1 MIKENKIKKYVVVII
16 CLLGMLILSGK
27 TENVFAND
35 KKSKDMENSL
45 LSFYIKDVSNV
56 ESIKYIP
63 LDKKI
68 IGNKRITDK
77 SNVVDIGFGE
87 YYIKAKDEKKELQE
101 PSYSSWYEAPKGGMQ
116 FREKLSI
123 EYQVNK
129 DYNNKNL
136 RILKKVVEEN
146 IHPKNKVLISAS
158 QYVNVK
164 NEYKKNIK
172 ACIFYQSYS
181 IQLYEKDLFFEN
193 NYGVS
198 AGACHLCSYLAKQ
211 YKRAFRVNV
220 DYLNDKRYCSVH
232 SLLKTGNLFGAEMLY
247 DIIPNEL
254 DLFDYDTYNKNESNF
269 YVVITDIN
277 TGKPEY
283 VKIGDLKK
291 DIIYVRASSSLP
303 LLAQNVKINDKEYL
317 DGGISDSI
325 PIKKSIADG
334 NKKNVVILTR
344 DSTYRKG
351 KNSLMPIIKLK
362 YKK

>member
-1 MIKENKIKKYVVVII
+1 MIKAGLVVEGG
-16 CLLGMLILSGK
+16 GMRG
-27 TENVFAND
+27 V
-35 KKSKDMENSL
+35 
-45 LSFYIKDVSNV
+45 
-56 ESIKYIP
+56 
-63 LDKKI
+63 
-68 IGNKRITDK
+68 
-77 SNVVDIGFGE
+77 
-87 YYIKAKDEKKELQE
+87 
-101 PSYSSWYEAPKGGMQ
+101 YSSG
-116 FREKLSI
+116 
-123 EYQVNK
+123 
-129 DYNNKNL
+129 
-136 RILKKVVEEN
+136 
-146 IHPKNKVLISAS
+146 VLDFFI
-158 QYVNVK
+158 
-164 NEYKKNIK
+164 
-172 ACIFYQSYS
+172 
-181 IQLYEKDLFFEN
+181 EKDLFFEN

-362 YKK
+362 YKKYPNFVKSMADRYIVYNEILDFIKELENNGDVFVIRPKKPVNIGRTEKNREKFEALYNDGYNDAKDCYEELLKYLGKENL

>member
-1 MIKENKIKKYVVVII
+1 MIKAGLVVEGG
-16 CLLGMLILSGK
+16 GMRG
-27 TENVFAND
+27 V
-35 KKSKDMENSL
+35 
-45 LSFYIKDVSNV
+45 
-56 ESIKYIP
+56 
-63 LDKKI
+63 
-68 IGNKRITDK
+68 
-77 SNVVDIGFGE
+77 
-87 YYIKAKDEKKELQE
+87 
-101 PSYSSWYEAPKGGMQ
+101 YSSG
-116 FREKLSI
+116 
-123 EYQVNK
+123 
-129 DYNNKNL
+129 
-136 RILKKVVEEN
+136 
-146 IHPKNKVLISAS
+146 VLDFFI
-158 QYVNVK
+158 
-164 NEYKKNIK
+164 
-172 ACIFYQSYS
+172 
-181 IQLYEKDLFFEN
+181 EKDLFFEN

-232 SLLKTGNLFGAEMLY
+232 SLLKTGNLFRAEMLY

-362 YKK
+362 YKKYPNFVKSMADRYIVYNEILDFIKELEDNGDVFVIRPKKPVNIGRTEKNREKLEALYNDGYNDAKDCYEELLKYLGKENL

>member
-1 MIKENKIKKYVVVII
+1 MIKAGLVVEGG
-16 CLLGMLILSGK
+16 GMRG
-27 TENVFAND
+27 V
-35 KKSKDMENSL
+35 
-45 LSFYIKDVSNV
+45 
-56 ESIKYIP
+56 
-63 LDKKI
+63 
-68 IGNKRITDK
+68 
-77 SNVVDIGFGE
+77 
-87 YYIKAKDEKKELQE
+87 
-101 PSYSSWYEAPKGGMQ
+101 YSSG
-116 FREKLSI
+116 
-123 EYQVNK
+123 
-129 DYNNKNL
+129 
-136 RILKKVVEEN
+136 
-146 IHPKNKVLISAS
+146 VLDFFI
-158 QYVNVK
+158 
-164 NEYKKNIK
+164 
-172 ACIFYQSYS
+172 
-181 IQLYEKDLFFEN
+181 EKDLFFEN

-344 DSTYRKG
+344 DNTYRKG

-362 YKK
+362 YKKYPNFVKSMADRYIVYNEILDFIKELEDNGDVFVIRPKKPVNIGRTEKNREKLEALYNDGYNDAKDCYEELLKYLGKENL

>member
-1 MIKENKIKKYVVVII
+1 MIKAGLVVEGG
-16 CLLGMLILSGK
+16 GMRG
-27 TENVFAND
+27 V
-35 KKSKDMENSL
+35 
-45 LSFYIKDVSNV
+45 
-56 ESIKYIP
+56 
-63 LDKKI
+63 
-68 IGNKRITDK
+68 
-77 SNVVDIGFGE
+77 
-87 YYIKAKDEKKELQE
+87 
-101 PSYSSWYEAPKGGMQ
+101 YSSG
-116 FREKLSI
+116 
-123 EYQVNK
+123 
-129 DYNNKNL
+129 
-136 RILKKVVEEN
+136 
-146 IHPKNKVLISAS
+146 VLDFFI
-158 QYVNVK
+158 
-164 NEYKKNIK
+164 
-172 ACIFYQSYS
+172 
-181 IQLYEKDLFFEN
+181 EKDLFFEN

-303 LLAQNVKINDKEYL
+303 LLAKNVKINDKEYL

-362 YKK
+362 YKKYPNFVKSMADRYIVYNEILDFIKELENNGDVFVIRPKKPVNIGRTEKNREKLEALYNDGYNDAKDCYEELLKYLGQENL

>member
-1 MIKENKIKKYVVVII
+1 MIKAGLVVEGG
-16 CLLGMLILSGK
+16 GMRG
-27 TENVFAND
+27 V
-35 KKSKDMENSL
+35 
-45 LSFYIKDVSNV
+45 
-56 ESIKYIP
+56 
-63 LDKKI
+63 
-68 IGNKRITDK
+68 
-77 SNVVDIGFGE
+77 
-87 YYIKAKDEKKELQE
+87 
-101 PSYSSWYEAPKGGMQ
+101 YSSG
-116 FREKLSI
+116 
-123 EYQVNK
+123 
-129 DYNNKNL
+129 
-136 RILKKVVEEN
+136 
-146 IHPKNKVLISAS
+146 VLDFFI
-158 QYVNVK
+158 
-164 NEYKKNIK
+164 
-172 ACIFYQSYS
+172 
-181 IQLYEKDLFFEN
+181 EKDLFFEN

-362 YKK
+362 YKKYPNFVKSMADRYIVYNEILDFIKKLENNGDVFVIRPKKPVNIGRTEKNREKLEALYNDGYNDAKDCYEELLKYLGKENL

>member
-1 MIKENKIKKYVVVII
+1 MIKAGLVVEGG
-16 CLLGMLILSGK
+16 GMRG
-27 TENVFAND
+27 V
-35 KKSKDMENSL
+35 
-45 LSFYIKDVSNV
+45 
-56 ESIKYIP
+56 
-63 LDKKI
+63 
-68 IGNKRITDK
+68 
-77 SNVVDIGFGE
+77 
-87 YYIKAKDEKKELQE
+87 
-101 PSYSSWYEAPKGGMQ
+101 YSSG
-116 FREKLSI
+116 
-123 EYQVNK
+123 
-129 DYNNKNL
+129 
-136 RILKKVVEEN
+136 
-146 IHPKNKVLISAS
+146 VLDFFI
-158 QYVNVK
+158 
-164 NEYKKNIK
+164 
-172 ACIFYQSYS
+172 
-181 IQLYEKDLFFEN
+181 EKDLFFEN

-362 YKK
+362 YKKYPNFVKSMADRYIVYNEILDFIKELEDNGDVFVIRPKKPVNIGRTEKNREKLDALYNDGYNDAKDCYEELLKYLGKENL

>member
-1 MIKENKIKKYVVVII
+1 MIKAGLVVE
-16 CLLGMLILSGK
+16 G
-27 TENVFAND
+27 
-35 KKSKDMENSL
+35 
-45 LSFYIKDVSNV
+45 
-56 ESIKYIP
+56 
-63 LDKKI
+63 
-68 IGNKRITDK
+68 
-77 SNVVDIGFGE
+77 
-87 YYIKAKDEKKELQE
+87 
-101 PSYSSWYEAPKGGMQ
+101 GGM
-116 FREKLSI
+116 RGVYSAG
-123 EYQVNK
+123 
-129 DYNNKNL
+129 
-136 RILKKVVEEN
+136 
-146 IHPKNKVLISAS
+146 VLDFFI
-158 QYVNVK
+158 
-164 NEYKKNIK
+164 
-172 ACIFYQSYS
+172 
-181 IQLYEKDLFFEN
+181 EKDLFFEN

-220 DYLNDKRYCSVH
+220 DYLDDKRYCSVH

-269 YVVITDIN
+269 YAVITDIN

-334 NKKNVVILTR
+334 NKKNIVILTR
-344 DSTYRKG
+344 DNTYRKN
-351 KNSLMPIIKLK
+351 KNSLMPVMKLK
-362 YKK
+362 YKKYPNFVKSMADRHIVYNETLDFIKELEKNGGVFVIRPKKPVTIGRTEKNREKLEALYNDGYNDAKDCYEELLKYLGKENL

>member
-1 MIKENKIKKYVVVII
+1 MIKAGLVVEGG
-16 CLLGMLILSGK
+16 GMRG
-27 TENVFAND
+27 V
-35 KKSKDMENSL
+35 
-45 LSFYIKDVSNV
+45 
-56 ESIKYIP
+56 
-63 LDKKI
+63 
-68 IGNKRITDK
+68 
-77 SNVVDIGFGE
+77 
-87 YYIKAKDEKKELQE
+87 
-101 PSYSSWYEAPKGGMQ
+101 YSSG
-116 FREKLSI
+116 
-123 EYQVNK
+123 
-129 DYNNKNL
+129 
-136 RILKKVVEEN
+136 
-146 IHPKNKVLISAS
+146 VLDFFI
-158 QYVNVK
+158 
-164 NEYKKNIK
+164 
-172 ACIFYQSYS
+172 
-181 IQLYEKDLFFEN
+181 EKDLFFEN

-254 DLFDYDTYNKNESNF
+254 NLFDYDTYNKNESNF
-269 YVVITDIN
+269 YVVITNIN

-344 DSTYRKG
+344 DNTYRKG

-362 YKK
+362 YKKYPNFVKSMADRYIVYNEILDFIKELEDNGDVFVIRPKKPVNIGRTEKNREKLEALYNDGYNDAKDCYEELLKYLGKENL

>member
-1 MIKENKIKKYVVVII
+1 MIKAGLVVEGG
-16 CLLGMLILSGK
+16 GMRG
-27 TENVFAND
+27 V
-35 KKSKDMENSL
+35 
-45 LSFYIKDVSNV
+45 
-56 ESIKYIP
+56 
-63 LDKKI
+63 
-68 IGNKRITDK
+68 
-77 SNVVDIGFGE
+77 
-87 YYIKAKDEKKELQE
+87 
-101 PSYSSWYEAPKGGMQ
+101 YSSG
-116 FREKLSI
+116 
-123 EYQVNK
+123 
-129 DYNNKNL
+129 
-136 RILKKVVEEN
+136 
-146 IHPKNKVLISAS
+146 VLDFFI
-158 QYVNVK
+158 
-164 NEYKKNIK
+164 
-172 ACIFYQSYS
+172 
-181 IQLYEKDLFFEN
+181 EKDLFFEN

-362 YKK
+362 YKKYPNFVKSMADRYIVYNEILDFIKELENNGDVFVIRPKKPVNIGRTEKNREKLEALYNDGYNDAKEVYNDILKFMKKE

>member
-1 MIKENKIKKYVVVII
+1 MIKAGLVVEGG
-16 CLLGMLILSGK
+16 GMRG
-27 TENVFAND
+27 V
-35 KKSKDMENSL
+35 
-45 LSFYIKDVSNV
+45 
-56 ESIKYIP
+56 
-63 LDKKI
+63 
-68 IGNKRITDK
+68 
-77 SNVVDIGFGE
+77 
-87 YYIKAKDEKKELQE
+87 
-101 PSYSSWYEAPKGGMQ
+101 YSSG
-116 FREKLSI
+116 
-123 EYQVNK
+123 
-129 DYNNKNL
+129 
-136 RILKKVVEEN
+136 
-146 IHPKNKVLISAS
+146 VLDFFI
-158 QYVNVK
+158 
-164 NEYKKNIK
+164 
-172 ACIFYQSYS
+172 
-181 IQLYEKDLFFEN
+181 EKDLFFEN

-362 YKK
+362 YKKYPNFVKSMADRYIVYNEILDFTKELENNGHVFVIRPKNPVNIGRTEKNREKLEALYNDGYNDAKDCYEELLKYLGKENL

>member
-1 MIKENKIKKYVVVII
+1 MIKAGLVVEGG
-16 CLLGMLILSGK
+16 GMRG
-27 TENVFAND
+27 V
-35 KKSKDMENSL
+35 
-45 LSFYIKDVSNV
+45 
-56 ESIKYIP
+56 
-63 LDKKI
+63 
-68 IGNKRITDK
+68 
-77 SNVVDIGFGE
+77 
-87 YYIKAKDEKKELQE
+87 
-101 PSYSSWYEAPKGGMQ
+101 YSSG
-116 FREKLSI
+116 
-123 EYQVNK
+123 
-129 DYNNKNL
+129 
-136 RILKKVVEEN
+136 
-146 IHPKNKVLISAS
+146 VLDFFI
-158 QYVNVK
+158 
-164 NEYKKNIK
+164 
-172 ACIFYQSYS
+172 
-181 IQLYEKDLFFEN
+181 EKDLFFEN

-198 AGACHLCSYLAKQ
+198 AGACHLCSYLARQ

-362 YKK
+362 YKKYPNFVKSMADRYIVYNEILDFIKELENNGDVFVIRPKKPVNIGRTEKNREKLEALYNDGYNDAKDCYEELLKYLGKENL

>member
-1 MIKENKIKKYVVVII
+1 MIKAGLVVEGG
-16 CLLGMLILSGK
+16 GMRG
-27 TENVFAND
+27 V
-35 KKSKDMENSL
+35 
-45 LSFYIKDVSNV
+45 
-56 ESIKYIP
+56 
-63 LDKKI
+63 
-68 IGNKRITDK
+68 
-77 SNVVDIGFGE
+77 
-87 YYIKAKDEKKELQE
+87 
-101 PSYSSWYEAPKGGMQ
+101 YSSG
-116 FREKLSI
+116 
-123 EYQVNK
+123 
-129 DYNNKNL
+129 
-136 RILKKVVEEN
+136 
-146 IHPKNKVLISAS
+146 VLDFFI
-158 QYVNVK
+158 
-164 NEYKKNIK
+164 
-172 ACIFYQSYS
+172 
-181 IQLYEKDLFFEN
+181 EKDLFFEN

-247 DIIPNEL
+247 DIIQNEL

-362 YKK
+362 YKKYPNFVKSMADRYIVYNEILDFIKELEDNGDVFVIRPKKPVNIGRTEKNREKLEALYNDGYNDAKDCYEELLKYLGKENL

>member
-1 MIKENKIKKYVVVII
+1 MMKEKKIKKCVVVII
-16 CLLGMLILSGK
+16 CLLVMITLGKK
-27 TENVFAND
+27 TENIFAND
-35 KKSKDMENSL
+35 KKSNDMKNTL

-56 ESIKYIP
+56 ESIQYIP

-68 IGNKRITDK
+68 GNKRIMDK

-164 NEYKKNIK
+164 NGYKKNIK

-181 IQLYEKDLFFEN
+181 IQLYEKDLFF
-193 NYGVS
+193 
-198 AGACHLCSYLAKQ
+198 
-211 YKRAFRVNV
+211 
-220 DYLNDKRYCSVH
+220 DDK
-232 SLLKTGNLFGAEMLY
+232 
-247 DIIPNEL
+247 
-254 DLFDYDTYNKNESNF
+254 
-269 YVVITDIN
+269 IT
-277 TGKPEY
+277 TGK
-283 VKIGDLKK
+283 VKIPIGIVFIVSK
-291 DIIYVRASSSLP
+291 DM
-303 LLAQNVKINDKEYL
+303 K
-317 DGGISDSI
+317 
-325 PIKKSIADG
+325 
-334 NKKNVVILTR
+334 
-344 DSTYRKG
+344 
-351 KNSLMPIIKLK
+351 
-362 YKK
+362 

>member
-1 MIKENKIKKYVVVII
+1 MIKAGLVVEGG
-16 CLLGMLILSGK
+16 GMRG
-27 TENVFAND
+27 V
-35 KKSKDMENSL
+35 
-45 LSFYIKDVSNV
+45 
-56 ESIKYIP
+56 
-63 LDKKI
+63 
-68 IGNKRITDK
+68 
-77 SNVVDIGFGE
+77 
-87 YYIKAKDEKKELQE
+87 
-101 PSYSSWYEAPKGGMQ
+101 YSSG
-116 FREKLSI
+116 
-123 EYQVNK
+123 
-129 DYNNKNL
+129 
-136 RILKKVVEEN
+136 
-146 IHPKNKVLISAS
+146 VLDFFI
-158 QYVNVK
+158 
-164 NEYKKNIK
+164 
-172 ACIFYQSYS
+172 
-181 IQLYEKDLFFEN
+181 EKDLFFEN

-362 YKK
+362 YKKYPNFVKSMADRYIVYNEILDFIKELEDNGDVFVIRPKKPVNIGRTEKNREKLEALYNDGYNDAKDCYEELLKYLGKEGAVAK

>member
-1 MIKENKIKKYVVVII
+1 MIKAGLVVEGG
-16 CLLGMLILSGK
+16 GMRG
-27 TENVFAND
+27 V
-35 KKSKDMENSL
+35 
-45 LSFYIKDVSNV
+45 
-56 ESIKYIP
+56 
-63 LDKKI
+63 
-68 IGNKRITDK
+68 
-77 SNVVDIGFGE
+77 
-87 YYIKAKDEKKELQE
+87 
-101 PSYSSWYEAPKGGMQ
+101 YSSG
-116 FREKLSI
+116 
-123 EYQVNK
+123 
-129 DYNNKNL
+129 
-136 RILKKVVEEN
+136 
-146 IHPKNKVLISAS
+146 VLDFFI
-158 QYVNVK
+158 
-164 NEYKKNIK
+164 
-172 ACIFYQSYS
+172 
-181 IQLYEKDLFFEN
+181 EKDLFFEN

-362 YKK
+362 YKKYPNFVKSMADRYIVYNEILDFIKELENNGDVFVIRPKRPVNIGRTEKNREKLEALYNDGYNDAKDCYEELLKYLGKENL

>member
-1 MIKENKIKKYVVVII
+1 MIKAGLVVEGG
-16 CLLGMLILSGK
+16 GMRG
-27 TENVFAND
+27 V
-35 KKSKDMENSL
+35 
-45 LSFYIKDVSNV
+45 
-56 ESIKYIP
+56 
-63 LDKKI
+63 
-68 IGNKRITDK
+68 
-77 SNVVDIGFGE
+77 
-87 YYIKAKDEKKELQE
+87 
-101 PSYSSWYEAPKGGMQ
+101 YSSG
-116 FREKLSI
+116 
-123 EYQVNK
+123 
-129 DYNNKNL
+129 
-136 RILKKVVEEN
+136 
-146 IHPKNKVLISAS
+146 VLDFFI
-158 QYVNVK
+158 
-164 NEYKKNIK
+164 
-172 ACIFYQSYS
+172 
-181 IQLYEKDLFFEN
+181 EKDLFFEN

-291 DIIYVRASSSLP
+291 DIIYVRASRSLP

-334 NKKNVVILTR
+334 SKKNVVILTR

-362 YKK
+362 YKKYPNFVKSMADRYIVYNEILDFIKELEDNGDVFVIRPKKPVNIGRTEKNREKLEALYNDGYNDAKDCYEELLKYLGKENL

>member
-1 MIKENKIKKYVVVII
+1 MIKAGLVVEGG
-16 CLLGMLILSGK
+16 GMRG
-27 TENVFAND
+27 V
-35 KKSKDMENSL
+35 
-45 LSFYIKDVSNV
+45 
-56 ESIKYIP
+56 
-63 LDKKI
+63 
-68 IGNKRITDK
+68 
-77 SNVVDIGFGE
+77 
-87 YYIKAKDEKKELQE
+87 
-101 PSYSSWYEAPKGGMQ
+101 YSSG
-116 FREKLSI
+116 
-123 EYQVNK
+123 
-129 DYNNKNL
+129 
-136 RILKKVVEEN
+136 
-146 IHPKNKVLISAS
+146 VLDFFI
-158 QYVNVK
+158 
-164 NEYKKNIK
+164 
-172 ACIFYQSYS
+172 
-181 IQLYEKDLFFEN
+181 EKDLFFEN

-211 YKRAFRVNV
+211 YKRAFRVIV
-220 DYLNDKRYCSVH
+220 FYLNVKIYCCVH

-362 YKK
+362 YKKYPNFVKSMADRYIVYNEILDFIKELEDNGDVFVIRPKKPVNIGRTEKNREKLEALYNDGYNDAKDCYEELLKYLGKENL

>member
-1 MIKENKIKKYVVVII
+1 MIKAGLVVE
-16 CLLGMLILSGK
+16 G
-27 TENVFAND
+27 
-35 KKSKDMENSL
+35 
-45 LSFYIKDVSNV
+45 
-56 ESIKYIP
+56 
-63 LDKKI
+63 
-68 IGNKRITDK
+68 
-77 SNVVDIGFGE
+77 
-87 YYIKAKDEKKELQE
+87 
-101 PSYSSWYEAPKGGMQ
+101 GGM
-116 FREKLSI
+116 RGVYSAG
-123 EYQVNK
+123 
-129 DYNNKNL
+129 
-136 RILKKVVEEN
+136 
-146 IHPKNKVLISAS
+146 VLDFFI
-158 QYVNVK
+158 
-164 NEYKKNIK
+164 
-172 ACIFYQSYS
+172 
-181 IQLYEKDLFFEN
+181 EKDLFFEN

-220 DYLNDKRYCSVH
+220 DYLDDKRYCSVH

-269 YVVITDIN
+269 YAVITNIN

-334 NKKNVVILTR
+334 NKKNIVILTR
-344 DSTYRKG
+344 DNTYRKN
-351 KNSLMPIIKLK
+351 KNSLMPVMKLK
-362 YKK
+362 YKKYPNFVKSMADRHIVYNETLDFIKELEKNGDVFVIRPKKPVTIGRTEKNREKLEALYNDGYNDAKDCYEDLLKYLGKENL

>member
-1 MIKENKIKKYVVVII
+1 MIKAGLVVEGG
-16 CLLGMLILSGK
+16 GMRG
-27 TENVFAND
+27 V
-35 KKSKDMENSL
+35 
-45 LSFYIKDVSNV
+45 
-56 ESIKYIP
+56 
-63 LDKKI
+63 
-68 IGNKRITDK
+68 
-77 SNVVDIGFGE
+77 
-87 YYIKAKDEKKELQE
+87 
-101 PSYSSWYEAPKGGMQ
+101 YSSG
-116 FREKLSI
+116 
-123 EYQVNK
+123 
-129 DYNNKNL
+129 
-136 RILKKVVEEN
+136 
-146 IHPKNKVLISAS
+146 VLDFFI
-158 QYVNVK
+158 
-164 NEYKKNIK
+164 
-172 ACIFYQSYS
+172 
-181 IQLYEKDLFFEN
+181 EKDLFFEN

-325 PIKKSIADG
+325 PIKESIADG

-362 YKK
+362 YKKYPNFVKSMADRYIVYNEILDFIKELENNGDVFVIRPKKPVNIGRTEKNREKLEALYNDGYNDAKDCYEELLKYLGKENL

>member
-1 MIKENKIKKYVVVII
+1 MIKAGLVVEGG
-16 CLLGMLILSGK
+16 GMRG
-27 TENVFAND
+27 V
-35 KKSKDMENSL
+35 
-45 LSFYIKDVSNV
+45 
-56 ESIKYIP
+56 
-63 LDKKI
+63 
-68 IGNKRITDK
+68 
-77 SNVVDIGFGE
+77 
-87 YYIKAKDEKKELQE
+87 
-101 PSYSSWYEAPKGGMQ
+101 YSSG
-116 FREKLSI
+116 
-123 EYQVNK
+123 
-129 DYNNKNL
+129 
-136 RILKKVVEEN
+136 
-146 IHPKNKVLISAS
+146 VLDFFI
-158 QYVNVK
+158 
-164 NEYKKNIK
+164 
-172 ACIFYQSYS
+172 
-181 IQLYEKDLFFEN
+181 EKDLFFEN

-351 KNSLMPIIKLK
+351 KNSLIPIIKLK
-362 YKK
+362 YKKYPNFVKSMADRYIVYNEILDFIKELENNGDVFVIRPKKPVNIGRTEKNREKLEALYNDGYNDAKDCYEELLKYLGKENL

>member
-1 MIKENKIKKYVVVII
+1 MIKAGLVVEGG
-16 CLLGMLILSGK
+16 GMRG
-27 TENVFAND
+27 V
-35 KKSKDMENSL
+35 
-45 LSFYIKDVSNV
+45 
-56 ESIKYIP
+56 
-63 LDKKI
+63 
-68 IGNKRITDK
+68 
-77 SNVVDIGFGE
+77 
-87 YYIKAKDEKKELQE
+87 
-101 PSYSSWYEAPKGGMQ
+101 YSSG
-116 FREKLSI
+116 
-123 EYQVNK
+123 
-129 DYNNKNL
+129 
-136 RILKKVVEEN
+136 
-146 IHPKNKVLISAS
+146 VLDFFI
-158 QYVNVK
+158 
-164 NEYKKNIK
+164 
-172 ACIFYQSYS
+172 
-181 IQLYEKDLFFEN
+181 EKDLFFEN

-254 DLFDYDTYNKNESNF
+254 NLFDYDTYNKNESNF

-291 DIIYVRASSSLP
+291 DIIYVRGSSSLP

-362 YKK
+362 YKKYPDFVKSMADRYIVYNEILDFIKELEDNGDVFVIRPKKPVNIGRTEKNREKLEALYNDGYNDAKDCYEELLKYLGKENL

>member
-1 MIKENKIKKYVVVII
+1 MIKAGLVVEGG
-16 CLLGMLILSGK
+16 GMRG
-27 TENVFAND
+27 V
-35 KKSKDMENSL
+35 
-45 LSFYIKDVSNV
+45 
-56 ESIKYIP
+56 
-63 LDKKI
+63 
-68 IGNKRITDK
+68 
-77 SNVVDIGFGE
+77 
-87 YYIKAKDEKKELQE
+87 
-101 PSYSSWYEAPKGGMQ
+101 YSSG
-116 FREKLSI
+116 
-123 EYQVNK
+123 
-129 DYNNKNL
+129 
-136 RILKKVVEEN
+136 
-146 IHPKNKVLISAS
+146 VLDFFI
-158 QYVNVK
+158 
-164 NEYKKNIK
+164 
-172 ACIFYQSYS
+172 
-181 IQLYEKDLFFEN
+181 EKDLFFEN

-317 DGGISDSI
+317 DGGIYDSI

-362 YKK
+362 YKKYPNFVKSMADRYIVYNEILDFIKELEDNGDVFVIRPKKPVNIGRTEKNREKLEALYNDAKDCYEELLKYLGKENL

>member
-1 MIKENKIKKYVVVII
+1 MIKAGLVVEGG
-16 CLLGMLILSGK
+16 GMRG
-27 TENVFAND
+27 V
-35 KKSKDMENSL
+35 
-45 LSFYIKDVSNV
+45 
-56 ESIKYIP
+56 
-63 LDKKI
+63 
-68 IGNKRITDK
+68 
-77 SNVVDIGFGE
+77 
-87 YYIKAKDEKKELQE
+87 
-101 PSYSSWYEAPKGGMQ
+101 YSSG
-116 FREKLSI
+116 
-123 EYQVNK
+123 
-129 DYNNKNL
+129 
-136 RILKKVVEEN
+136 
-146 IHPKNKVLISAS
+146 VLDFFI
-158 QYVNVK
+158 
-164 NEYKKNIK
+164 
-172 ACIFYQSYS
+172 
-181 IQLYEKDLFFEN
+181 EKDLFFEN

-254 DLFDYDTYNKNESNF
+254 DLFDYDTYNKNKSNF

-277 TGKPEY
+277 TGKSEY

-362 YKK
+362 YKKYPNFVKSMADRYIVYNEILDFIKELEDNGDVFVIRPKKPVNIGRTEKNREKLEALYNDGYNDAKDCYEELLKYLGKENL

>member
-1 MIKENKIKKYVVVII
+1 MIKAGLVVEGG
-16 CLLGMLILSGK
+16 GMRG
-27 TENVFAND
+27 V
-35 KKSKDMENSL
+35 
-45 LSFYIKDVSNV
+45 
-56 ESIKYIP
+56 
-63 LDKKI
+63 
-68 IGNKRITDK
+68 
-77 SNVVDIGFGE
+77 
-87 YYIKAKDEKKELQE
+87 
-101 PSYSSWYEAPKGGMQ
+101 YSSG
-116 FREKLSI
+116 
-123 EYQVNK
+123 
-129 DYNNKNL
+129 
-136 RILKKVVEEN
+136 
-146 IHPKNKVLISAS
+146 VLDFFI
-158 QYVNVK
+158 
-164 NEYKKNIK
+164 
-172 ACIFYQSYS
+172 
-181 IQLYEKDLFFEN
+181 EKDLFFEN

-254 DLFDYDTYNKNESNF
+254 NLFDYDTYNKNESNF

-317 DGGISDSI
+317 DGGIYDSI

-362 YKK
+362 YKKYPNFVKSMADRYIVYNEILDFIKELEDNGDVFVIRPKKPVNIGRTEKNREKLEALYNDGYNDAKDCYEELLKYLGKENL

>member
-1 MIKENKIKKYVVVII
+1 MIKAGLVVEGG
-16 CLLGMLILSGK
+16 GMRG
-27 TENVFAND
+27 V
-35 KKSKDMENSL
+35 
-45 LSFYIKDVSNV
+45 
-56 ESIKYIP
+56 
-63 LDKKI
+63 
-68 IGNKRITDK
+68 
-77 SNVVDIGFGE
+77 
-87 YYIKAKDEKKELQE
+87 
-101 PSYSSWYEAPKGGMQ
+101 YSSG
-116 FREKLSI
+116 
-123 EYQVNK
+123 
-129 DYNNKNL
+129 
-136 RILKKVVEEN
+136 
-146 IHPKNKVLISAS
+146 VLDFFI
-158 QYVNVK
+158 
-164 NEYKKNIK
+164 
-172 ACIFYQSYS
+172 
-181 IQLYEKDLFFEN
+181 EKDLFFEN

-232 SLLKTGNLFGAEMLY
+232 SLLKTGDLFGAEMLY

-362 YKK
+362 YKKYPNFVKSMADRYIVYNEILDFIKELENNGDVFVIRPKKPVNIGRTEKNREKLEALYNDGYNDAKDCYEELLKYLGKENL

>member
-1 MIKENKIKKYVVVII
+1 MIKAGLVVEGG
-16 CLLGMLILSGK
+16 GMRG
-27 TENVFAND
+27 V
-35 KKSKDMENSL
+35 
-45 LSFYIKDVSNV
+45 
-56 ESIKYIP
+56 
-63 LDKKI
+63 
-68 IGNKRITDK
+68 
-77 SNVVDIGFGE
+77 
-87 YYIKAKDEKKELQE
+87 
-101 PSYSSWYEAPKGGMQ
+101 YSSG
-116 FREKLSI
+116 
-123 EYQVNK
+123 
-129 DYNNKNL
+129 
-136 RILKKVVEEN
+136 
-146 IHPKNKVLISAS
+146 VLDFFI
-158 QYVNVK
+158 
-164 NEYKKNIK
+164 
-172 ACIFYQSYS
+172 
-181 IQLYEKDLFFEN
+181 EKDLFFEN

-220 DYLNDKRYCSVH
+220 DYLNDKRYFSVH

-362 YKK
+362 YKKYPNFVKSMADRYIVYNEILDFIKELEDNGDVFVIRPKKPVNIGRTEKNREKLEALYNDGYNDAKDCYEELLKYLGKENL

>member
-1 MIKENKIKKYVVVII
+1 MIKAGLVVEGG
-16 CLLGMLILSGK
+16 GMR
-27 TENVFAND
+27 ED
-35 KKSKDMENSL
+35 
-45 LSFYIKDVSNV
+45 
-56 ESIKYIP
+56 
-63 LDKKI
+63 
-68 IGNKRITDK
+68 
-77 SNVVDIGFGE
+77 
-87 YYIKAKDEKKELQE
+87 
-101 PSYSSWYEAPKGGMQ
+101 YSSG
-116 FREKLSI
+116 
-123 EYQVNK
+123 
-129 DYNNKNL
+129 
-136 RILKKVVEEN
+136 
-146 IHPKNKVLISAS
+146 VLDFFI
-158 QYVNVK
+158 
-164 NEYKKNIK
+164 
-172 ACIFYQSYS
+172 
-181 IQLYEKDLFFEN
+181 EKDLFFEN

-362 YKK
+362 YKKYPNFVKSMADRYIVYNEILDFIKELENNGDVFVIRPKKPVNIGRTEKNREKLEALYNDGYNDAKDCYEELLKYLGKENL

>member
-1 MIKENKIKKYVVVII
+1 MIKAGLVVEGG
-16 CLLGMLILSGK
+16 GMRG
-27 TENVFAND
+27 V
-35 KKSKDMENSL
+35 
-45 LSFYIKDVSNV
+45 
-56 ESIKYIP
+56 
-63 LDKKI
+63 
-68 IGNKRITDK
+68 
-77 SNVVDIGFGE
+77 
-87 YYIKAKDEKKELQE
+87 
-101 PSYSSWYEAPKGGMQ
+101 YSSGVLD
-116 FREKLSI
+116 FFI
-123 EYQVNK
+123 EN
-129 DYNNKNL
+129 
-136 RILKKVVEEN
+136 
-146 IHPKNKVLISAS
+146 
-158 QYVNVK
+158 
-164 NEYKKNIK
+164 
-172 ACIFYQSYS
+172 
-181 IQLYEKDLFFEN
+181 DLFFEN

-269 YVVITDIN
+269 YVVITNIN

-344 DSTYRKG
+344 DNTYRKG

-362 YKK
+362 YKKYPNFVKSMADRYIVYNEILDFIKELEDNGDVFVIRPKKPVNIGRTEKNREKLEALYNDGYNDAKDCYEELLKYLGKENL

>member
-1 MIKENKIKKYVVVII
+1 MIKAGLVVEGG
-16 CLLGMLILSGK
+16 GMRG
-27 TENVFAND
+27 V
-35 KKSKDMENSL
+35 
-45 LSFYIKDVSNV
+45 
-56 ESIKYIP
+56 
-63 LDKKI
+63 
-68 IGNKRITDK
+68 
-77 SNVVDIGFGE
+77 
-87 YYIKAKDEKKELQE
+87 
-101 PSYSSWYEAPKGGMQ
+101 YSSG
-116 FREKLSI
+116 
-123 EYQVNK
+123 
-129 DYNNKNL
+129 
-136 RILKKVVEEN
+136 
-146 IHPKNKVLISAS
+146 VLDFFI
-158 QYVNVK
+158 
-164 NEYKKNIK
+164 
-172 ACIFYQSYS
+172 
-181 IQLYEKDLFFEN
+181 EKDLFFEN

-254 DLFDYDTYNKNESNF
+254 HLFDYDTYNKNESNF

-362 YKK
+362 YKKYPNFVKSMADRYIVYNEILDFIKELENNGDVFIIRPKKPVNIGRTEKNREKLEALYNDGYNDAKDCYEELLKYLGKENL

>member
-1 MIKENKIKKYVVVII
+1 MIKAGLVVEGG
-16 CLLGMLILSGK
+16 GMRG
-27 TENVFAND
+27 V
-35 KKSKDMENSL
+35 
-45 LSFYIKDVSNV
+45 
-56 ESIKYIP
+56 
-63 LDKKI
+63 
-68 IGNKRITDK
+68 
-77 SNVVDIGFGE
+77 
-87 YYIKAKDEKKELQE
+87 
-101 PSYSSWYEAPKGGMQ
+101 YSSG
-116 FREKLSI
+116 
-123 EYQVNK
+123 
-129 DYNNKNL
+129 
-136 RILKKVVEEN
+136 
-146 IHPKNKVLISAS
+146 VLDFFI
-158 QYVNVK
+158 
-164 NEYKKNIK
+164 
-172 ACIFYQSYS
+172 
-181 IQLYEKDLFFEN
+181 EKDLFFEN

-303 LLAQNVKINDKEYL
+303 LLAKNVKINDKEYL

-362 YKK
+362 YKKYPNFVKSMADRYIVYNEILDFIKELENNGDVFVIRPKKPVNIGRTEKNREKLEALYNDGYNDAKDCYEELLK

>member
-1 MIKENKIKKYVVVII
+1 MIKAGLVVEGG
-16 CLLGMLILSGK
+16 GMRG
-27 TENVFAND
+27 V
-35 KKSKDMENSL
+35 
-45 LSFYIKDVSNV
+45 
-56 ESIKYIP
+56 
-63 LDKKI
+63 
-68 IGNKRITDK
+68 
-77 SNVVDIGFGE
+77 
-87 YYIKAKDEKKELQE
+87 
-101 PSYSSWYEAPKGGMQ
+101 YSSG
-116 FREKLSI
+116 
-123 EYQVNK
+123 
-129 DYNNKNL
+129 
-136 RILKKVVEEN
+136 
-146 IHPKNKVLISAS
+146 VLDFFI
-158 QYVNVK
+158 
-164 NEYKKNIK
+164 
-172 ACIFYQSYS
+172 
-181 IQLYEKDLFFEN
+181 EKDLFFEN

-351 KNSLMPIIKLK
+351 KNSLMPIIKVK
-362 YKK
+362 YKKYPNFVKSMADRYIVYNEILDFIKELEDNGDVFVIRPKKPVNIGRTEKNREKLEALYNDGYNDAKDCYEELLKYLGKENL

>member
-1 MIKENKIKKYVVVII
+1 MIKAGLVVEGG
-16 CLLGMLILSGK
+16 GMRG
-27 TENVFAND
+27 V
-35 KKSKDMENSL
+35 
-45 LSFYIKDVSNV
+45 
-56 ESIKYIP
+56 
-63 LDKKI
+63 
-68 IGNKRITDK
+68 
-77 SNVVDIGFGE
+77 
-87 YYIKAKDEKKELQE
+87 
-101 PSYSSWYEAPKGGMQ
+101 YSSG
-116 FREKLSI
+116 
-123 EYQVNK
+123 
-129 DYNNKNL
+129 
-136 RILKKVVEEN
+136 
-146 IHPKNKVLISAS
+146 VLDFFI
-158 QYVNVK
+158 
-164 NEYKKNIK
+164 
-172 ACIFYQSYS
+172 
-181 IQLYEKDLFFEN
+181 EKDLFFEN

-362 YKK
+362 YKKYPNFVKSMADRYIVYNEILDFIEELEKSQDVFVIRPKKPVNIGRTEKNREKLEALYNDGYNDAKDCYEELLKYLGKENL

>member
-1 MIKENKIKKYVVVII
+1 MIKAGLVVEGG
-16 CLLGMLILSGK
+16 GMRG
-27 TENVFAND
+27 V
-35 KKSKDMENSL
+35 
-45 LSFYIKDVSNV
+45 
-56 ESIKYIP
+56 
-63 LDKKI
+63 
-68 IGNKRITDK
+68 
-77 SNVVDIGFGE
+77 
-87 YYIKAKDEKKELQE
+87 
-101 PSYSSWYEAPKGGMQ
+101 YSSG
-116 FREKLSI
+116 
-123 EYQVNK
+123 
-129 DYNNKNL
+129 
-136 RILKKVVEEN
+136 
-146 IHPKNKVLISAS
+146 VLDFFI
-158 QYVNVK
+158 
-164 NEYKKNIK
+164 
-172 ACIFYQSYS
+172 
-181 IQLYEKDLFFEN
+181 EKDLFFEN

-211 YKRAFRVNV
+211 YKRAFRINV

-362 YKK
+362 YKKYPNFVKSMADRYIVYNEILDFIKELEDNGDVFVIRPKKPVNIGRTEKNREKLEALYNDGYNDAKDCYEELLKYLGKENL